1 MNGVF
6 VHTSMSAVALLMVA
20 SLAPLHAQ
28 TNPQCANQ
36 LVDRARNVCDA
47 GVDGARV
54 FHPVVGL
61 LVAGGN
67 PVLGAVAPLGGFPHA
82 SIGLRV
88 NATRVVTPD
97 LDYSGNGRV
106 VAADATVTAPVPSI
120 EAAVGVFRGIGR
132 GNLAVDALG
141 AAQLLPTDQIDK
153 VRVSDDATRLG
164 SVALAFGY
172 GARVTLLG
180 GYGATPAVSVSVMRR
195 SLPRIDVGDV
205 AAGDRYAF
213 GSDLDATSVR
223 LVVGKSLG
231 PLSIAAGLGSDRYTG
246 DADIT
251 YRDPITNA
259 VQPGIRIA
267 LKDTRS
273 LGFLNAVLSLGGIRL
288 AAEIGRQQ
296 GSDLGLGTTFEQNDP
311 SDGRVFGGAGI
322 RVAF

>member
-1 MNGVF
+1 MNGVL
-6 VHTSMSAVALLMVA
+6 VTRTSFAVGVLMA
-20 SLAPLHAQ
+20 TSLAPLQAQ

-36 LVDRARNVCDA
+36 TFERARNVCDA

-67 PVLGAVAPLGGFPHA
+67 PALGTVAPLGGFPHA

-88 NATRVVTPD
+88 NAARVVTPD
-97 LDYSGNGRV
+97 LNYSGNGRV
-106 VAADATVTAPVPSI
+106 VAADATVTAPAPSV
-120 EAAVGVFRGIGR
+120 EAAVGLFRGIGH
-132 GNLAVDALG
+132 GNLALDALG

-164 SVALAFGY
+164 SVALAFAY
-172 GARVTLLG
+172 GARVTVLG
-180 GYGATPAVSVSVMRR
+180 GYGAVPAVSVSVMRR

-205 AAGDRYAF
+205 GSGDRYAF
-213 GSDLDATSVR
+213 GSNLDATSVR
-223 LVVGKSLG
+223 VVVGKSLG
-231 PLSIAAGLGSDRYTG
+231 PLAVAAGVGRDRYTG

-251 YRDPITNA
+251 YRDPVTNA
-259 VQPGIRIA
+259 IQPSIRIG

-273 LGFLNAVLSLGGIRL
+273 LGFLNASLSLGGMRL
-288 AAEIGRQQ
+288 AAEIGQQQ
-296 GSDLGLGTTFEQNDP
+296 GSNLGLGTTFEQNDP

>member
-6 VHTSMSAVALLMVA
+6 VHKNIIAVAVA
-20 SLAPLHAQ
+20 AAASIAPLHAQ
-28 TNPQCANQ
+28 SNPQCANQ
-36 LVDRARNVCDA
+36 PVERARNVCDA

-67 PVLGAVAPLGGFPHA
+67 PALGAVAPLGGFPHA

-88 NATRVVTPD
+88 NATKVVTPD
-97 LDYSGNGRV
+97 LNYSGNGRV
-106 VAADATVTAPVPSI
+106 VAADEEITAPAPSV
-120 EAAVGVFRGIGR
+120 EAAVGVFAGIGN

-141 AAQLLPTDQIDK
+141 AAQLLPTDQIDN

-164 SVALAFGY
+164 SVALAFGF
-172 GARVTLLG
+172 GARLTLLG
-180 GYGATPAVSVSVMRR
+180 GYGAAPIVSVSVMRR

-205 AAGDRYAF
+205 AGGDRYAF
-213 GSDLDATSVR
+213 GSDLNATSVR
-223 LVVGKSLG
+223 LIVGKSLG
-231 PLSIAAGLGSDRYTG
+231 PLSLAAGFGRDRYTG

-251 YRDPITNA
+251 YRDPISNA
-259 VQPGIRIA
+259 VQPAIRIA

-273 LGFLNAVLSLGGIRL
+273 SGFLNAALSLGGMRL
-288 AAEIGRQQ
+288 AAEIGHQQ
-296 GSDLGLGTTFEQNDP
+296 GADLGLGTTFDQNDP
-311 SDGRVFGGAGI
+311 SDGRLFGGAGI